1 MALDPKYA
9 DLPWIAHGQP
19 DVYEAGELPEVDQRA
34 LRVSLFY
41 IVELILKD
49 DTDDGMAPKEIE
61 SIRLSVSDAHKR
73 FASCKLDSSKVDFSD
88 SIAGPGKMGYTIVTD
103 EYEVLPPNARDQE
116 TLMSRLQRLQTEVAQ
131 LVNDASAV
139 SDQTRINQ
147 KNPVHPVELAQ
158 LVESLREQLKQIEL
172 KDLNVVDTS
181 TTGEEKV
188 LFSKLVGQLE
198 AFKPDSQ
205 DSRQPAR
212 STHLVYEIYD
222 RPDLSKH
229 ADLEKIGDL
238 DRRIQ
243 RLEALIGQP
252 DPSKLSALTA
262 DTAQLS
268 LMEAATRLSA
278 RTALLQP
285 NHLDMIETRLS
296 ALQTKLQTITE
307 KRETISDA
315 DTQNKA
321 SWLYPRFRCLVI
333 VAELYELVKK
343 WDDVVDSLPM
353 IVERL
358 SELKSLHEEASEF
371 SNALS
376 ALELSQKSVEE
387 NLSTYTKL
395 LDSVDKNLKEN
406 MQTVQ
411 KNFASLESR
420 LS

>member
-34 LRVSLFY
+34 LRVGLFY
-41 IVELILKD
+41 TSELFPKD

-88 SIAGPGKMGYTIVTD
+88 SIAGPGKIGYTVVTD

-139 SDQTRINQ
+139 SDQTKPNQ
-147 KNPVHPVELAQ
+147 KNPVHPAELAQ

-172 KDLNVVDTS
+172 KDLDVDTS
-181 TTGEEKV
+181 TTGEEKI

-198 AFKPDSQ
+198 AFKPDKR
-205 DSRQPAR
+205 DNRQPA
-212 STHLVYEIYD
+212 SSAHLVYEIYD

-296 ALQTKLQTITE
+296 ALQTKLQAITE

-315 DTQNKA
+315 DTQNK
-321 SWLYPRFRCLVI
+321 

>member
-34 LRVSLFY
+34 LRVGLFY
-41 IVELILKD
+41 IGELILKD
-49 DTDDGMAPKEIE
+49 DADDGMAPKEIE
-61 SIRLSVSDAHKR
+61 NIRLSVSDAHKR

-139 SDQTRINQ
+139 SDQTKINQ

-188 LFSKLVGQLE
+188 LFSKLLGQLE

-205 DSRQPAR
+205 DSRQPAS

-229 ADLEKIGDL
+229 ADLEKVTY
-238 DRRIQ
+238 
-243 RLEALIGQP
+243 P
-252 DPSKLSALTA
+252 
-262 DTAQLS
+262 LS
-268 LMEAATRLSA
+268 LYFFDLNA
-278 RTALLQP
+278 RCSTTSMHFLQWSQTLYHNFINDCTWFHRP
-285 NHLDMIETRLS
+285 CHETRC
-296 ALQTKLQTITE
+296 T
-307 KRETISDA
+307 
-315 DTQNKA
+315 
-321 SWLYPRFRCLVI
+321 
-333 VAELYELVKK
+333 
-343 WDDVVDSLPM
+343 
-353 IVERL
+353 
-358 SELKSLHEEASEF
+358 
-371 SNALS
+371 
-376 ALELSQKSVEE
+376 SVGC
-387 NLSTYTKL
+387 
-395 LDSVDKNLKEN
+395 
-406 MQTVQ
+406 
-411 KNFASLESR
+411 
-420 LS
+420 

>member
-41 IVELILKD
+41 DVEFILKD

-103 EYEVLPPNARDQE
+103 EYEVE

-139 SDQTRINQ
+139 SDQTKINQ
-147 KNPVHPVELAQ
+147 KNTVHPVELAQ

-205 DSRQPAR
+205 DSRQPAS

-315 DTQNKA
+315 DTQNK
-321 SWLYPRFRCLVI
+321 